1 MDGYVSRTNKFAS
14 ELIEKDLISSKKHNA
29 IYDYFF
35 QTTLRDAPWY
45 DWLDKPGYFEV
56 ADEYKERI
64 TEWIHDNDFNTVT
77 GLNQYKHCD
86 LINGTT
92 QAFDEAYYRYK
103 DRNLRVLRGE
113 YAYHKRIVTDYQY
126 LDSVDKDNIE
136 LSQLD
141 DKNPIKEN
149 DWVIMSL
156 PFCGNGAMPT
166 GYHAILDDCWRLKV
180 PVLVD
185 CAWYGTCMDLHIEL
199 GHPAITEVC
208 FSLTKST
215 GTGNIRS
222 GVRYSNY
229 EDNLPI
235 RQQNNYN
242 HLVLG
247 AAQVGI
253 HVMKHIPSDW
263 QVKNYRD
270 FQVQLCRKLNIM
282 PTNCMHIALAEGD
295 EDWHKD
301 FLIDQRYY
309 KVGIRQALKEI
320 KKGNL

>member
-1 MDGYVSRTNKFAS
+1 MAGYISRTNQFAK
-14 ELIEKDLISSKKHNA
+14 ELIEKELISHKKHNA

-45 DWLDKPGYFEV
+45 DWLDQPGYFEV
-56 ADEYKERI
+56 ADEYKERM
-64 TEWIHDNDFNTVT
+64 TDWIVDNDFNTVH
-77 GLNQYKHCD
+77 GLDNFKHRD

-92 QAFDEAYYRYK
+92 QAFDEAYYRYSG
-103 DRNLRVLRGE
+103 RRLRILRGE
-113 YAYHKRIVTDYQY
+113 YAYHKRVVSDYVY
-126 LDSVDKDNIE
+126 LDEVYSDD
-136 LSQLD
+136 LSMSQLD
-141 DKNPIKEN
+141 GDNPIKEN
-149 DWVIMSL
+149 DQVIISF
-156 PFCGNGAMPT
+156 PFCGTGGTPL
-166 GYHAILDDCWRLKV
+166 GYHAILNDCLLKKV
-180 PVLVD
+180 PVLID
-185 CAWYGTCMDLHIEL
+185 CAWYGTCMDQHIDL
-199 GHPAITEVC
+199 THPAISEVS

-282 PTNCMHIALAEGD
+282 PSPCMHIAIADGE

-301 FLIDQRYY
+301 FLMDQRHY
-309 KVGIRQALKEI
+309 KVGIRQALKAM
-320 KKGNL
+320 KKKQL